1 MNTEHTAGTNEL
13 TNLLDTLWRRKWFII
28 VPFLIISPLV
38 VLYGLYLPNLYR
50 SSVSIYIEPQKV
62 PEVYVRSTVTTDMQS
77 RIRTIQQ
84 QLTSRTKLLKVINDL
99 NLYTEDAQNQ
109 ALNEDLVSKMR
120 DNLEIEVTNRRDLNF
135 FMVHYTHKDPA
146 KAMLGV
152 SRLVSL
158 FILESLKIR

>member
-13 TNLLDTLWRRKWFII
+13 GNLLDTFWRRKWFIL

-38 VLYGLYLPNLYR
+38 ALYGLYLPNLYR

-62 PEVYVRSTVTTDMQS
+62 PQDYVRSTVTTDLQS
-77 RIRTIQQ
+77 RIRTIKQ
-84 QLTSRTKLLKVINDL
+84 QLTSRTMLLKVINDL
-99 NLYTEDAQNQ
+99 NLYSDDVQKRT
-109 ALNEDLVSKMR
+109 LNEVLVSRMR
-120 DNLEIEVTNRRDLNF
+120 DNLEIEVANKRDLNF
-135 FMVHYTHKDPA
+135 FVVHYTHADPT

-158 FILESLKIR
+158 FIEE